1 MYQKWQH
8 SVACKL
14 CFGLQ
19 PVCAQLYTTYP
30 CRHFHETV
38 LVAGVMTIFIKISY
52 WLPCTHGRIPHVH
65 EVSGGHFGLQ
75 FSWWIVNQFIYKWK
89 FPDMT
94 WLAEDV
100 QPTSLKF
107 QLPQGKENMSAWMSP
122 HKTKGQN
129 VLIAPA
135 RVIWSKYQY
144 QTCITLFHFCI
155 QVKVLPF
162 WFLYFVM
169 CVMFCVRNLPSQL
182 V

>member
-1 MYQKWQH
+1 MYQKCQQ
-8 SVACKL
+8 SVACRL

-30 CRHFHETV
+30 CRHFQETV

-52 WLPCTHGRIPHVH
+52 WLPCTHGQIPHVH
-65 EVSGGHFGLQ
+65 EVFRRSFRFAVLLMNCQ
-75 FSWWIVNQFIYKWK
+75 PIYKWK

-100 QPTSLKF
+100 QPRSLKF

-122 HKTKGQN
+122 HKTKGPD

-144 QTCITLFHFCI
+144 QTCITLFYFCI
-155 QVKVLPF
+155 QVKVSTL
-162 WFLYFVM
+162 LIFVFRYV
-169 CVMFCVRNLPSQL
+169 CYVLC
-182 V
+182 